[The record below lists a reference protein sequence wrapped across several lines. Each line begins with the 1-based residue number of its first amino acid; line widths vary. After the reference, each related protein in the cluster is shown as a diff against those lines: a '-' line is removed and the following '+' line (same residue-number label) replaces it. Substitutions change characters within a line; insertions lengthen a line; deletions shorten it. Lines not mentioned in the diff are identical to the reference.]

1 MHQTVLKCASIE
13 VFKRNKYKRTPF
25 LVERNGREKEQLD
38 RNHLGTPSLLQTHIQ
53 YTYMCTIHKS
63 NEMCMALKKFFALT
77 FSGTRSRNETG
88 TPKLHHSML
97 MVLIQQ

>member
-38 RNHLGTPSLLQTHIQ
+38 RNHLGTPSLLQTHIHICVL
-53 YTYMCTIHKS
+53 YTNQMKCAWH
-63 NEMCMALKKFFALT
+63 
-77 FSGTRSRNETG
+77 
-88 TPKLHHSML
+88 
-97 MVLIQQ
+97 